1 MRISDWSSD
10 LCSSYL
16 SCVAP
21 DQLAQEK
28 RKMLTT
34 QDWNAAAKLLLN
46 SVESGTRELPTNSYE
61 MPVSYYSD
69 EDRWNR
75 EIEFIFKKKP
85 IILALSCEL
94 ADPNSYKTVKRIG
107 LPILLTR
114 DGDGKVRGFINAC
127 RHRGAILTG
136 EVKKGGVAKRF
147 TCPYHAWT
155 FDNKGV
161 LIALANSDQLG
172 DVPDEYHR
180 LIPIRLEEH
189 TSERLSLMR
198 ITY

>member
-1 MRISDWSSD
+1 
-10 LCSSYL
+10 
-16 SCVAP
+16 
-21 DQLAQEK
+21 
-28 RKMLTT
+28 
-34 QDWNAAAKLLLN
+34 
-46 SVESGTRELPTNSYE
+46 

-94 ADPNSYKTVKRIG
+94 ADPNSYKAVKRIG

-136 EVKKGGVAKRF
+136 R
-147 TCPYHAWT
+147 
-155 FDNKGV
+155 
-161 LIALANSDQLG
+161 S
-172 DVPDEYHR
+172 
-180 LIPIRLEEH
+180 EEH
-189 TSERLSLMR
+189 TSELQSIMR
-198 ITY
+198 ISYAVFCLNNKPTEN

>member
-1 MRISDWSSD
+1 
-10 LCSSYL
+10 
-16 SCVAP
+16 
-21 DQLAQEK
+21 
-28 RKMLTT
+28 
-34 QDWNAAAKLLLN
+34 
-46 SVESGTRELPTNSYE
+46 

-94 ADPNSYKTVKRIG
+94 ADPNSYKAVKRIG

-136 EVKKGGVAKRF
+136 EVKKCRSEERRVGRECVR
-147 TCPYHAWT
+147 TCRSRWA
-155 FDNKGV
+155 
-161 LIALANSDQLG
+161 
-172 DVPDEYHR
+172 R
-180 LIPIRLEEH
+180 
-189 TSERLSLMR
+189 
-198 ITY
+198 